1 MTTLKIVY
9 AGQAYYARGDHRTLR
24 DVVITIRRYAR
35 DGGGWVT
42 LPGDSLGTGL
52 LITPGVPVAVQ
63 VADPDDDVK
72 SVADLL

>member
-24 DVVITIRRYAR
+24 DVVMTIRRYAR

-42 LPGDSLGTGL
+42 LPGDGLGTGI
-52 LITPGVPVAVQ
+52 LI
-63 VADPDDDVK
+63 
-72 SVADLL
+72 L

>member
-9 AGQAYYARGDHRTLR
+9 AGQAYYARGDHRTLC

-35 DGGGWVT
+35 DGCGWVT

-52 LITPGVPVAVQ
+52 LITPGVPVAAQ

-72 SVADLL
+72 SVADIL